1 MITFCHGVDLRHR
14 TTCRLFKKS
23 VQLGRSKRRGDA
35 YSPLYVE
42 PLSAARTK
50 LEDFFNSLLALILR
64 SVHVSERVHI
74 SRLGKGELVYVF
86 HHKGGFRA

>member
-1 MITFCHGVDLRHR
+1 L
-14 TTCRLFKKS
+14 KKA
-23 VQLGRSKRRGDA
+23 VQQGRSKRRGDA

-64 SVHVSERVHI
+64 SVHVNARVHI
-74 SRLGKGELVYVF
+74 SRLGKAKFVSPSSNSEGLL
-86 HHKGGFRA
+86 A